1 MAKTKT
7 LEEAQTLKTNPVDS
21 IGFVKVSAQ
30 IIEGTPII
38 YDAEETG
45 LKNAVEE
52 MDEDALK
59 KFAALGF
66 AFFRTWK
73 QFIEDE
79 DTMKLVAV
87 SDMAMEEAVK
97 QVAADRNVDEDDVK
111 EQYVPDPNHIDPM
124 FG

>member
-1 MAKTKT
+1 MARTKT
-7 LEEAQTLKTNPVDS
+7 LKEAQTLNTNPIDS

-52 MDEDALK
+52 MDEDAVK
-59 KFAALGF
+59 KFAALGY

-73 QFIEDE
+73 QFCDDE
-79 DTMKLVAV
+79 ETMNLVAI

-97 QVAADRNVDEDDVK
+97 QTNASKNIDEDDVK

>member
-7 LEEAQTLKTNPVDS
+7 LEEAQTLTANPVDT

-45 LKNAVEE
+45 LKDAVDE
-52 MDEDALK
+52 MDEEALK

-66 AFFRTWK
+66 AFFDTWK
-73 QFIEDE
+73 KMASDKETQ
-79 DTMKLVAV
+79 MLVAL
-87 SDMAMEEAVK
+87 SDVAFTEAVK
-97 QVAADRNVDEDDVK
+97 EAGAGKNIDEDGVE
-111 EQYVPDPNHIDPM
+111 EQYVPNPNHIDPM

>member
-38 YDAEETG
+38 YEAEETG

-52 MDEDALK
+52 MDEDAVK

-79 DTMKLVAV
+79 ETMKLVAV
-87 SDMAMEEAVK
+87 SDMAMDEAVK

-111 EQYVPDPNHIDPM
+111 EQYVPDPHHIDPM

>member
-7 LEEAQTLKTNPVDS
+7 LEEAQTLKTNPIES

-38 YDAEETG
+38 YEAEETG

-73 QFIEDE
+73 QFIEDK
-79 DTMKLVAV
+79 DVMSLVAV
-87 SDMAMEEAVK
+87 SDEALDEAVK
-97 QVAADRNVDEDDVK
+97 QVAAERGIDEDDVK

>member
-7 LEEAQTLKTNPVDS
+7 LEEAQTLKTNPIES

-38 YDAEETG
+38 YEAEETG

-52 MDEDALK
+52 MDEDAMK

-73 QFIEDE
+73 QFIEDK
-79 DTMKLVAV
+79 DVMNLVAV
-87 SDMAMEEAVK
+87 SDDALDEAIK
-97 QVAADRNVDEDDVK
+97 QVTAERGIDEDDVK

>member
-38 YDAEETG
+38 YEAEETG

-52 MDEDALK
+52 MDEDAMK

-73 QFIEDE
+73 QFLEDKE
-79 DTMKLVAV
+79 TMMLVAL
-87 SDMAMEEAVK
+87 SDEALEEAVK
-97 QVAADRNVDEDDVK
+97 QASASKNIDEDSVE
-111 EQYVPDPNHIDPM
+111 EQYVPNPNHIDPM